1 MSLWKI
7 AWRSIQQ
14 RGLASV
20 LTALS
25 MALGVTLVVLVLT
38 IHGVVAESF
47 GTWNLG
53 YNMIVGAKGGSLQLT
68 LNSVYYLSRPVE
80 NISYDYYLEFVNAE
94 ERSRALQHSIRSH
107 VHDAQWNAIAATMSA
122 APGDGL
128 GSLAGALVTDT
139 LRSRDYGE
147 LDLERGG
154 KFGQF
159 IALAIP
165 LCLGDYYGQFR
176 VVGTTPDLFDKL
188 TYGPSADKSY
198 EFSAGRNFKH
208 WDEEHGFFE
217 AVVGSTVARE
227 KKLSLGDEIA
237 STHGDPEGEGHGQK
251 FTIVGIL
258 EPTGTPNDRAV
269 FINMEGFFLMEDH
282 ALEPPSDD
290 VEDEAAEEEAGE
302 AAAGGFAGL
311 AGGFVEPQPED
322 PEPEDHADEKPAGSE
337 QEPLPVEQ
345 RQVTAVLLRT
355 ANPMVA
361 FGMPKTIARDTQA
374 QAQCVMPIREINGL
388 FVFIVQPIQRA
399 LLGITALVCLVSGI
413 SILVSIYNSMSDR
426 KHEIAVMRALGA
438 SRATVMTVILFESVL
453 LAVGGGALGWLAAHS
468 LMAVPAVSHQV
479 ESQTGVSIGFLSF
492 APPIESL
499 VESPVIGPIIGNIPP
514 ELMLIPALIV
524 LAITVGFLPAM
535 AAYRTDVAKS
545 LGS

>member
-14 RGLASV
+14 RGLASA
-20 LTALS
+20 LTTLS
-25 MALGVTLVVLVLT
+25 MALGVMLVVLVLA

-68 LNSVYYLSRPVE
+68 LNSVYYLSKPVE
-80 NISYDYYLEFVNAE
+80 NISYDYYLEFVGAQ
-94 ERSRALQHSIRSH
+94 ERSRALRHSIRSH
-107 VHDAQWNAIAATMSA
+107 RHDAQWDAIEATTAGLPS
-122 APGDGL
+122 DGL
-128 GSLAGALVTDT
+128 GSLAGALATDAF
-139 LRSRDYGE
+139 RSQDYGE
-147 LDLERGG
+147 LDLDRAG

-159 IALAIP
+159 TALAIP

-176 VVGTTPDLFDKL
+176 VVGTTPDLFGKL
-188 TYGPSADKSY
+188 TYGPSADKPY
-198 EFSAGRNFKH
+198 EFSGGRNFKH
-208 WDEEHGFFE
+208 WDEEHGYFE

-227 KKLSLGDEIA
+227 KKLSVGDEIA
-237 STHGDPEGEGHGQK
+237 ATHGDPEGEGHGQK
-251 FTIVGIL
+251 FTVVGIL
-258 EPTGTPNDRAV
+258 QPTGTPNDRAV
-269 FINMEGFFLMEDH
+269 FINMEGFYLMEDH
-282 ALEPPSDD
+282 ALDPPSESE
-290 VEDEAAEEEAGE
+290 EDESSEDQASEEET
-302 AAAGGFAGL
+302 GGFAGL
-311 AGGFVEPQPED
+311 PGGFVEPEPADPGEEQPS
-322 PEPEDHADEKPAGSE
+322 ASE

-345 RQVTAVLLRT
+345 RQVTAILLRT

-361 FGMPKTIARDTQA
+361 FGMPRTIARDPQA

-388 FVFIVQPIQRA
+388 FVFIVRPIQRA

-453 LAVGGGALGWLAAHS
+453 LAVGGGALGWLGAHS
-468 LMAVPAVSHQV
+468 LMAVPAVSNAV

-499 VESPVIGPIIGNIPP
+499 IESPVIGPIIGNIPP

-524 LAITVGFLPAM
+524 LAVVVGFLPAM
-535 AAYRTDVAKS
+535 SAYRTDVAKS